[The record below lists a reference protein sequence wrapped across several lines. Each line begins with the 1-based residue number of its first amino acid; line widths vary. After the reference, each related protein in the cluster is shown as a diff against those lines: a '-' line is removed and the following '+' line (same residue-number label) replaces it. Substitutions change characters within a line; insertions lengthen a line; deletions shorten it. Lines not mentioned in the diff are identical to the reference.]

1 LLVLFIASPT
11 AVAAGQ
17 ADVIFVGAKVLTG
30 DSSRATAE
38 AVALA
43 GERIRAV
50 GSNAEIRPLAGPKTR
65 IVNLRGRTVIPGLI
79 DAHVHLLLA
88 PEIIDEASLRSY
100 EQTTLP
106 KIMTGFISHGVTT
119 VRSTGD
125 PLPYVAQLRERMDQ
139 ALTGPRVLI
148 TGAIPSSPGGH
159 PATTVCRNNPFCRQT
174 VALEVEN
181 DEGARQ
187 AVRQLAR
194 AKVDAVK
201 VVVDDFFT
209 KAPPLSDALVGALID
224 ETHRNGLRIIAHVTV
239 TDDVSRAKRLAELG
253 LDEFAHLPINLRNVP
268 GLNEASQIAAAVAG
282 RKVPVTTTVSD
293 FDAYRDTTGTE
304 RAGFGAPYTPSL
316 REDLERVLNMVRV
329 LADAGVPLVVG
340 TDWFNGRVKVDHPS
354 RLPGAKTLHEM
365 DLLHRAGL
373 SPTVILA
380 AATRNAAEAL
390 GILDKAGTIAEG
402 KLADLVILE
411 GDLLQDFSALHRTV
425 AVLKGGRVAF
435 GSLPSR

>member
-1 LLVLFIASPT
+1 
-11 AVAAGQ
+11 
-17 ADVIFVGAKVLTG
+17 
-30 DSSRATAE
+30 
-38 AVALA
+38 
-43 GERIRAV
+43 
-50 GSNAEIRPLAGPKTR
+50 
-65 IVNLRGRTVIPGLI
+65 
-79 DAHVHLLLA
+79 
-88 PEIIDEASLRSY
+88 
-100 EQTTLP
+100 
-106 KIMTGFISHGVTT
+106 
-119 VRSTGD
+119 
-125 PLPYVAQLRERMDQ
+125 
-139 ALTGPRVLI
+139 
-148 TGAIPSSPGGH
+148 
-159 PATTVCRNNPFCRQT
+159 
-174 VALEVEN
+174 
-181 DEGARQ
+181 
-187 AVRQLAR
+187 
-194 AKVDAVK
+194 
-201 VVVDDFFT
+201 
-209 KAPPLSDALVGALID
+209 
-224 ETHRNGLRIIAHVTV
+224 
-239 TDDVSRAKRLAELG
+239 
-253 LDEFAHLPINLRNVP
+253 
-268 GLNEASQIAAAVAG
+268 
-282 RKVPVTTTVSD
+282 VTTTVSD
-293 FDAYRDTTGTE
+293 FDAYRDTTGAE